1 MKPNIYKSYEIFV
14 LPLFREVLN
23 FYFIKSQVFIVS
35 VTIPQNVYWFA
46 NSFLLKGATK
56 KFQFEW
62 LSMTVV
68 LNDISHKMIQLKYAV
83 ALLAMCVDPNRD
95 NEFFIVTIWA
105 NMSSVRKKEY

>member
-1 MKPNIYKSYEIFV
+1 MVLVSLMKLNIYKSYEIFV

-68 LNDISHKMIQLKYAV
+68 LK
-83 ALLAMCVDPNRD
+83 
-95 NEFFIVTIWA
+95 
-105 NMSSVRKKEY
+105 

>member
-1 MKPNIYKSYEIFV
+1 MIIVLVSLMKPNIYKSYEIFV

-68 LNDISHKMIQLKYAV
+68 LK
-83 ALLAMCVDPNRD
+83 
-95 NEFFIVTIWA
+95 
-105 NMSSVRKKEY
+105 

>member
-1 MKPNIYKSYEIFV
+1 MIIVLVSLMKPNIYKSYEIFV

-95 NEFFIVTIWA
+95 N
-105 NMSSVRKKEY
+105 

>member
-1 MKPNIYKSYEIFV
+1 MVLVSLMKLHIFKSYEMFV

-35 VTIPQNVYWFA
+35 VTIPQIVYWFA

-62 LSMTVV
+62 FINDHV

-83 ALLAMCVDPNRD
+83 GLLAMCVDPNRD
-95 NEFFIVTIWA
+95 N
-105 NMSSVRKKEY
+105 

>member
-1 MKPNIYKSYEIFV
+1 MIMVLVSLMKPNIYKSYEIFV

-95 NEFFIVTIWA
+95 N
-105 NMSSVRKKEY
+105 

>member
-68 LNDISHKMIQLKYAV
+68 LKWY
-83 ALLAMCVDPNRD
+83 
-95 NEFFIVTIWA
+95 
-105 NMSSVRKKEY
+105 

>member
-1 MKPNIYKSYEIFV
+1 MIMVLVSLMKLNIYKSYEIFV

-95 NEFFIVTIWA
+95 N
-105 NMSSVRKKEY
+105 

>member
-1 MKPNIYKSYEIFV
+1 MVLVSLMKLNIYKSYEIFV

-95 NEFFIVTIWA
+95 N
-105 NMSSVRKKEY
+105 

>member
-1 MKPNIYKSYEIFV
+1 MIMVLVSLMKLNIYKSYEIFV

-95 NEFFIVTIWA
+95 NEFFIVTI
-105 NMSSVRKKEY
+105 

>member
-1 MKPNIYKSYEIFV
+1 M
-14 LPLFREVLN
+14 N

-95 NEFFIVTIWA
+95 N
-105 NMSSVRKKEY
+105 

>member
-1 MKPNIYKSYEIFV
+1 M
-14 LPLFREVLN
+14 N

-95 NEFFIVTIWA
+95 NEFFIVTI
-105 NMSSVRKKEY
+105 